1 MKSSSSISIGN
12 GNNCTENRKAA
23 AATTT
28 TSLSS
33 SPLSSANNINKGITK
48 ANTVLIKP
56 SKADKNDIRRQEQ
69 QLNEFIQPANSFFI
83 NSAST
88 FQSEGSSST
97 FQFELTPKTVNQINH
112 YQSNTTTQHRPRLQ
126 WTKRHGSSKSKSH
139 SSSATSSIIF
149 LRSSIDLNA
158 TMTTTNMKNDS
169 SNMPDI
175 AITEMTNQ
183 DFHDQYQPYVEK
195 VFQKSNNQT
204 DPTQILKSNSMNFV
218 TDAKHNNHVD
228 YEKDKVFT
236 DQASQALLVDST
248 ENKTIK
254 SATPYK
260 KIKSATKRPKQSSAT
275 SITTQPIISAS
286 SPNRST
292 PQNELNTITTTQ
304 KSLSAS
310 TKVDDN
316 NAAKNLITI
325 DTSKARSNLEVVRFC
340 IRELGWRECFISA
353 NVDSDIYWH
362 SSSFHEGNVNFAF
375 NSGRVN
381 KFPGMNDLL
390 RKVHLTRLLNNMR
403 LLFPNDFDFYPKTW
417 FLPEQTQQFKDD
429 VRYIHQQDK
438 KHNRSLTTFIIKPS
452 DGSQGEGIYLLRDPA
467 HCIVTNRQHV
477 AQEYIDRPLLIN
489 GLKFD
494 LRIYVLIL
502 NLYPLEIFLYDEGLV
517 RFATV
522 GYKAPSTEN
531 LHQTYMHLTNYSL
544 NKHSASYKHTSDN
557 KQGEGSKRKLSS
569 VWIQLSNIYGN
580 EKIERTKTLITEMIN
595 KTILAI
601 LPELRVE
608 YEFELPLGK
617 KQNISCF
624 QIVGFDIILNDH
636 LKPIL
641 LEVNAN
647 PSLRIDFDKENE
659 AGKLMNS
666 FLDNKHHR
674 LVSGKLTYQS
684 SPIDEEIKKP
694 LVLETLK
701 IALPKKKLH
710 TFARHAQLQV
720 NDELMAQRVEKVAQ
734 RRVEERTEKIKSA
747 RKTRFDL
754 KSNPFF
760 SRPSDTVT
768 KEFMRLQQE
777 QQEQLQQQRVL
788 ISSPTHPMDPSH
800 SNHGSYMSSPQ
811 LSSHFDGKSK
821 IISSKIMKKTKK
833 LVDSTDDDESGMPD
847 ARIIETNQNIRS
859 SSLYPSTS
867 SPIKRSTLKSASN
880 RSVTTTEA
888 AVVEPIRKLKM
899 IFPLTYKTKYRH
911 LFLLDK
917 IAYIYIQLVIML
929 GHKTMTGA
937 QFRNF
942 ANVCGIINETIT
954 APTIDI
960 LYYQILRKWQQFVSR
975 TTSAGLPFSAFI
987 EAFFLLSQR
996 KFPSSPSLL
1005 DSVSQLVNTC
1015 IRNLNSCLQAPSSP
1029 LIQQSNQYLLHRA
1042 SRINS
1047 STNPSSTNNRSSVVT
1062 LRSTTAATHRTINA
1076 PSSAPTPRTH
1086 QTTPSATAITKINND
1101 EKPKQSAKSVFPLFF
1116 NVL

>member
-1 MKSSSSISIGN
+1 MKSSNSINIGN

-23 AATTT
+23 AAATTT
-28 TSLSS
+28 TSFTSS
-33 SPLSSANNINKGITK
+33 SLSSANNINKSITK

-56 SKADKNDIRRQEQ
+56 SKVDKNDAKRQEQ

-88 FQSEGSSST
+88 FQSETSSST
-97 FQFELTPKTVNQINH
+97 FQFELTPKTINQINH
-112 YQSNTTTQHRPRLQ
+112 YQSNTTTQRRPRLQ

-139 SSSATSSIIF
+139 SSSATSSIVF
-149 LRSSIDLNA
+149 LRSSIDVNA
-158 TMTTTNMKNDS
+158 TMTTTTMTNDS

-175 AITEMTNQ
+175 SITEMTNQ
-183 DFHDQYQPYVEK
+183 DFQDQYQPYMEK

-204 DPTQILKSNSMNFV
+204 DATQILKSNSMNFV
-218 TDAKHNNHVD
+218 TDTKHNNHAD
-228 YEKDKVFT
+228 YEKDKVFV
-236 DQASQALLVDST
+236 DQASQVPLDDST
-248 ENKTIK
+248 EKKTIK

-260 KIKSATKRPKQSSAT
+260 KIKSATKRPTQPSAT
-275 SITTQPIISAS
+275 SITTQPIISTS

-292 PQNELNTITTTQ
+292 SQNELNTITATQ
-304 KSLSAS
+304 KSLSTS

-340 IRELGWRECFISA
+340 IRELGWRECFIST

-362 SSSFHEGNVNFAF
+362 SSSFHEGNINFAF

-417 FLPEQTQQFKDD
+417 FLPEQAQQFKDD

-557 KQGEGSKRKLSS
+557 KQGEGSKRKLTS
-569 VWIQLSNIYGN
+569 VWIQLSNIYGA

-624 QIVGFDIILNDH
+624 QIVGFDIILSDH

-659 AGKLMNS
+659 AGKL
-666 FLDNKHHR
+666 
-674 LVSGKLTYQS
+674 TYQS

-701 IALPKKKLH
+701 LALPKKKLH

-777 QQEQLQQQRVL
+777 QQEQLQQQKVL
-788 ISSPTHPMDPSH
+788 ISSPAHPSQ

-821 IISSKIMKKTKK
+821 IISPKIVKKTKK
-833 LVDSTDDDESGMPD
+833 LIDSTDDDESGTPE
-847 ARIIETNQNIRS
+847 ARMIETNQTIR
-859 SSLYPSTS
+859 SSLYPVTS

-888 AVVEPIRKLKM
+888 AVVGPIRKLKM

-960 LYYQILRKWQQFVSR
+960 LYYQILRKWQQFVLR
-975 TTSAGLPFSAFI
+975 TTSAGLPFTAFI

-1047 STNPSSTNNRSSVVT
+1047 STNPSSMNNRSTAVT
-1062 LRSTTAATHRTINA
+1062 LRSTTGAIHRTINA

>member
-452 DGSQGEGIYLLRDPA
+452 
-467 HCIVTNRQHV
+467 
-477 AQEYIDRPLLIN
+477 
-489 GLKFD
+489 
-494 LRIYVLIL
+494 
-502 NLYPLEIFLYDEGLV
+502 
-517 RFATV
+517 
-522 GYKAPSTEN
+522 
-531 LHQTYMHLTNYSL
+531 
-544 NKHSASYKHTSDN
+544 
-557 KQGEGSKRKLSS
+557 
-569 VWIQLSNIYGN
+569 
-580 EKIERTKTLITEMIN
+580 
-595 KTILAI
+595 
-601 LPELRVE
+601 
-608 YEFELPLGK
+608 
-617 KQNISCF
+617 
-624 QIVGFDIILNDH
+624 
-636 LKPIL
+636 
-641 LEVNAN
+641 
-647 PSLRIDFDKENE
+647 
-659 AGKLMNS
+659 
-666 FLDNKHHR
+666 
-674 LVSGKLTYQS
+674 VSGKLTYQS